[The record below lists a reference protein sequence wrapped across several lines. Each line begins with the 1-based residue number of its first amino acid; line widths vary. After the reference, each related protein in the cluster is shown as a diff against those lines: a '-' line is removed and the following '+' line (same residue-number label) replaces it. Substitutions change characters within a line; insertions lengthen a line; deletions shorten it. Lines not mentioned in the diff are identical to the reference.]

1 MVTSFVMMF
10 FMIYNM
16 FISLVAMIRQKI
28 RRDGYLA
35 KNKFEAWLDN
45 KYQDKFLKKIYANSM
60 FVVRYINLNML

>member
-1 MVTSFVMMF
+1 
-10 FMIYNM
+10 M

-45 KYQDKFLKKIYANSM
+45 KYLDKFLKMIYANIM